1 MAAVQSPLEADPQWL
16 SNGTSPVQSLPE
28 PFNQTF
34 QKLFQHAQPQPPHI
48 LALTWLL
55 AVLLPL
61 ILLSTKQRGS
71 IISNALNPILTL
83 TARYRAVDGK
93 RTLTGP
99 DYVWPFGNFR
109 HMFAESRAL
118 SHKWRKEYGDIYR
131 IWTGLYSER
140 NRKAFDPLLANN
152 VAVKHIARI
161 QQEAAE
167 FVSSIAATRVDG
179 GTSEETMIIKAAGS
193 FLPFTLNETT
203 SIFFGPLTGEEK
215 RELWGVCLAFM
226 GIARKDQ
233 TELPITRLWRDVEAG
248 NLSKDELLQTLTEST
263 VFNLEPTSH
272 ALIMTIF
279 LISDNQAFQDD
290 LVAEFD
296 ANRSDITRY
305 LGRKDT
311 LLHYAF
317 LEAVRLQPVL
327 PFTLP
332 EAASVD
338 KELSGYLI
346 PKGTS
351 VVADSYGI
359 NVRNPFWGPDATS
372 YRPSRFATLTPSEIQ
387 RNLSMF
393 GFGARKCLGQFF
405 ADKQVRAVVFH
416 LFDRYK
422 VTCSD
427 YSGIAPGIKVD
438 KTEYVDRFGLEFLAK
453 PMGVL

>member
-1 MAAVQSPLEADPQWL
+1 M
-16 SNGTSPVQSLPE
+16 
-28 PFNQTF
+28 
-34 QKLFQHAQPQPPHI
+34 
-48 LALTWLL
+48 
-55 AVLLPL
+55 
-61 ILLSTKQRGS
+61 
-71 IISNALNPILTL
+71 SNALNPILTL
-83 TARYRAVDGK
+83 TARYRAVDRK
-93 RTLTGP
+93 KTLTGP

-140 NRKAFDPLLANN
+140 NRKVFDPLLANN

-167 FVSSIAATRVDG
+167 FVSSIATTRVDG
-179 GTSEETMIIKAAGS
+179 GSSEETMIIKAAGS

-203 SIFFGPLTGEEK
+203 SIFFGPLSDEEK
-215 RELWGVCLAFM
+215 RELWDVCLAFM

-351 VVADSYGI
+351 VIADSYGI

-372 YRPSRFATLTPSEIQ
+372 YRPSRFSALTPSEIQ

-405 ADKQVRAVVFH
+405 ADKQVRAVVYH

-438 KTEYVDRFGLEFLAK
+438 KTEYVDRFGLEFLMQARGRK
-453 PMGVL
+453 EGKEVGDFTSVR

>member
-1 MAAVQSPLEADPQWL
+1 M
-16 SNGTSPVQSLPE
+16 
-28 PFNQTF
+28 
-34 QKLFQHAQPQPPHI
+34 
-48 LALTWLL
+48 
-55 AVLLPL
+55 
-61 ILLSTKQRGS
+61 
-71 IISNALNPILTL
+71 SNALNPILTL
-83 TARYRAVDGK
+83 TTRYH
-93 RTLTGP
+93 TLDRKKTLSGP
-99 DYVWPFGNFR
+99 NYVWPFGNFR

-140 NRKAFDPLLANN
+140 NRKALDPLLANN
-152 VAVKHIARI
+152 VAVKHLGRI
-161 QQEAAE
+161 QQEASE
-167 FVSSIAATRVDG
+167 FVASIAATRVDG
-179 GTSEETMIIKAAGS
+179 GTNEETMIIKAAGS

-203 SIFFGPLTGEEK
+203 SIFFGPLSDEEK
-215 RELWGVCLAFM
+215 RELWDVCLAFM
-226 GIARKDQ
+226 GIVDTALLKGPFRWGLGYWMHSREEYRTAKEYLARWEAFVTRASAARKDQ
-233 TELPITRLWRDVEAG
+233 TELPITKLWRDVEAG

-279 LISDNQAFQDD
+279 LIADNQTFQDE
-290 LVAEFD
+290 LVAEFE
-296 ANRSDITRY
+296 ANRHDITRY

-317 LEAVRLQPVL
+317 LEAVRVQPVL

-351 VVADSYGI
+351 VITDSYGI
-359 NVRNPFWGPDATS
+359 NVRNPIWGPDATS
-372 YRPSRFATLTPSEIQ
+372 YRPSRFTTLTPSEIQ

-427 YSGIAPGIKVD
+427 YSGIEPGFKVD
-438 KTEYVDRFGLEFLAK
+438 KTEYVDRFGLEFLLQARGGK
-453 PMGVL
+453 S